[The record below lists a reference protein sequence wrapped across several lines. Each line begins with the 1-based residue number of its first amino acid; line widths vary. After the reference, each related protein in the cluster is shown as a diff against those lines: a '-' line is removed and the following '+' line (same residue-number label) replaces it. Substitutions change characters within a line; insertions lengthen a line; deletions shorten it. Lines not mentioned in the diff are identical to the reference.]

1 MLASGVASQGLTV
14 AAAVFRAEVAAATT
28 ASDTTS
34 AAAFNLRIAAIEN
47 SVDYPGRSVGCA
59 TPDDNQQ
66 A

>member
-1 MLASGVASQGLTV
+1 MLGCGVASQGITG
-14 AAAVFRAEVAAATT
+14 AAAVFRAEVAAAAT

-34 AAAFNLRIAAIEN
+34 AAAFNLRIAAIKN

-59 TPDDNQQ
+59 TLMTISK